1 MSFPSKLFGRFRRQ
15 ESGSA
20 TIEFVLLF
28 PVIIALFMMGFESGY
43 YMVRNVML
51 ERAVDIAVRDVRLG
65 NGRVPNFDDL
75 KVNICNNAGLL
86 PDCVN
91 SIQIEMQEVAITPG
105 GTVPMQTDARCV
117 DRMSTDDSL
126 TGTTYDVGQI
136 NSMMIV
142 RVCTLQQPLFPTT
155 SIGAGL
161 GVDIEGNYAMVA
173 TSAFVTEPGTRAFA
187 APLSSGGGSGGG
199 SGSGSGDGSL
209 GSDS

>member
-1 MSFPSKLFGRFRRQ
+1 M
-15 ESGSA
+15 
-20 TIEFVLLF
+20 LF
-28 PVIIALFMMGFESGY
+28 PLIIAVFMMGFESGY

-51 ERAVDIAVRDVRLG
+51 ERAVDIAIRDVRLG
-65 NGRVPNFDDL
+65 NGKVPNFADL

-91 SIQIEMQEVAITPG
+91 SIQIEMQEIAIAPG
-105 GTVPMQTDARCV
+105 GTAPMQSDAKCV
-117 DRMSTDDSL
+117 DRQSTEDSL

-161 GVDIEGNYAMVA
+161 GVDSEGNYAMVA
-173 TSAFVTEPGTRAFA
+173 TTAFVTEPGTRAFA
-187 APLSSGGGSGGG
+187 APLSGGGGGG
-199 SGSGSGDGSL
+199 GGGDLGSGD
-209 GSDS
+209 

>member
-1 MSFPSKLFGRFRRQ
+1 MSFASKTFGWFRRQ

-20 TIEFVLLF
+20 TIEFVMLF
-28 PVIIALFMMGFESGY
+28 PLIIAVFMMGFESGY

-51 ERAVDIAVRDVRLG
+51 ERAVDIAIRDVRLG
-65 NGRVPNFDDL
+65 NGKVPNFDDL

-91 SIQIEMQEVAITPG
+91 SIQIEMQEVAIAPG
-105 GTVPMQTDARCV
+105 GTAPMQSDAKCV
-117 DRMSTDDSL
+117 DRQSTEDSL

-161 GVDIEGNYAMVA
+161 SVDSEGNYAMVA
-173 TSAFVTEPGTRAFA
+173 TTAFVTEPGTRAFA
-187 APLSSGGGSGGG
+187 APLSGGSTG
-199 SGSGSGDGSL
+199 GSL
-209 GSDS
+209 GSGG